1 MFGNKVYELPLAR
14 DYVSRWGVTEAVR
27 ELLQNA
33 IDSPAP
39 FEVTQSGSV
48 LTITSRGVRLEP
60 STLVLGRTS
69 KADDASSIGQFG
81 EGYKLALLVL
91 CREAK
96 KVSVISG
103 KTHWTPEFRVSGQF
117 GIETL
122 HIIESRGEEF
132 FDGVRFRIYDLN
144 GDEQAAIKQSCLL
157 MQPQY
162 PDTIMTPH
170 GDILPNLPG
179 KLFVGGLYVCDTQ
192 LNYGYNLNAG
202 EVELERD
209 RQTVANWDLRYKT
222 KNVWLSTMDYD
233 HIAEMVEKDMPDV
246 NLLEYSATE
255 IVKEACY
262 KHFVKHRGTDVVIA
276 KTQKELNDC
285 VERGMKVVIVQSS
298 AYHSLVSTSR
308 SYKQSPTAIPAEL
321 PAETLTRW
329 FNENHKYMPRI
340 PATNFKRLLE
350 KAQKWRNH
358 E

>member
-14 DYVSRWGVTEAVR
+14 DYVSRWGVTEAAR

-39 FEVTQSGSV
+39 FEVSQSGSV

-103 KTHWTPEFRVSGQF
+103 KTHWAPEFRVSGQF

-122 HIIESRGEEF
+122 HIVESRGEEF
-132 FDGVRFRIYDLN
+132 FDGVRFRIYGLT
-144 GDEQAAIKQSCLL
+144 GDEQAAIQASCLL

-162 PDTIMTPH
+162 ADTIMTPH

-179 KLFVGGLYVCDTQ
+179 KLFVGGLYVCDTH

-209 RQTVANWDLRYKT
+209 RQAVVNWDLRYKT
-222 KNVWLSTMDYD
+222 KNVWLSTMQYD
-233 HIAEMVEKDMPDV
+233 RIAEMVEKDMPDV
-246 NLLEYSATE
+246 NLLEYSAPD

-262 KHFVKHRGTDVVIA
+262 RLFVKTHPDTVIA
-276 KTQKELNDC
+276 KNQKELDDL
-285 VERGMKVVIVQSS
+285 VERGMKVYITTSS
-298 AYHSLVSTSR
+298 SYHSLVSTSR
-308 SYKQSPTAIPAEL
+308 SYRASPTAIPAET
-321 PAETLTRW
+321 PSEALTRW
-329 FNENHKYMPRI
+329 YNENHKYMPRI